1 MKSLLTWSVRTM
13 WKILKVAQREYVDTV
28 KTKTFLIGLLFM
40 PAITVG
46 IIFFANKI
54 SRSEG
59 GPRPVVKIAITDLSA
74 ELSDQLESA
83 FQKHNESHPNRQ
95 ILFQVL
101 EDNQNME
108 SVQEQGKAGLRSGK
122 IDAYIVIDQDILEG
136 PGKVNF
142 YTHKPKPTNIDAFW
156 AVEKIINGTV
166 VDRRCRLRNLSPE
179 LLTELRSVPIKRLEI
194 GSGQDEERLQSKAER
209 MMGMIIPFFFMFL
222 IYVGIIGIGQQMLSS
237 VIEEKNSRIIEVL
250 LSAVTPFQ
258 LMTGKILGLVGIGLT
273 VTSLWVVTAYGAALW
288 QGLEIEIT
296 VGLLLYFLLYYVLGF
311 LLFCSILAGIGSICN
326 TLKETQSLM
335 MPIVVVFMVP
345 LMSWHE
351 LVQSPDGLLARVL
364 SFIPPV
370 TPLVMIL
377 RISAGSGVWAIE
389 ILASIVLLIAAVL
402 VTMWLAAKIFRTG
415 ILMYGKRPSAR
426 EIFRW
431 LRQN

>member
-1 MKSLLTWSVRTM
+1 MKSLLTWSERTM
-13 WKILKVAQREYVDTV
+13 WKILKIAQREYVDTV
-28 KTKTFLIGLLFM
+28 KTKTFLISLLFA

-46 IIFFANKI
+46 IIFFANKV

-59 GPRPVVKIAITDLSA
+59 GPRPPVKVAVTDLSA
-74 ELSDQLESA
+74 ELSGQIESG
-83 FQKHNESHPNRQ
+83 FEKHNDSHPNRQ
-95 ILFQVL
+95 ILFQAL
-101 EDNQNME
+101 EDNQSRE
-108 SVQEQGKAGLRSGK
+108 SVQEQGKAGVRSGK
-122 IDAYIVIDQDILEG
+122 IDAYVVIDQDILEG
-136 PGKVNF
+136 PGKVYF
-142 YTHKPKPTNIDAFW
+142 YTHKPKPTNLDAFW
-156 AVEKIINGTV
+156 AVEEIINSTV
-166 VDRRCRLRNLSPE
+166 IDRRCRLRNLSPE
-179 LLTELRSVPIKRLEI
+179 LLTELRSVPIERLEI
-194 GSGQDEERLQSKAER
+194 GSGQDEQRLQSQAER
-209 MMGMIIPFFFMFL
+209 ITRMMIPFFFMFL
-222 IYVGIIGIGQQMLSS
+222 IYMGIIGIGQQMLSS

-258 LMTGKILGLVGIGLT
+258 LMTGKILGLAGIGLT
-273 VTSLWVVTAYGAALW
+273 VTSLWAATAYGAALW

-296 VGLLLYFLLYYVLGF
+296 GGLLLYFLLYYVLGF
-311 LLFCSILAGIGSICN
+311 LLFSSILAGVGSVCN

-335 MPIVVVFMVP
+335 MPIVLVFMVP
-345 LMSWHE
+345 IMSWHK

-377 RISAGSGVWAIE
+377 RISAGSGVWVLE
-389 ILASIVLLIAAVL
+389 ILASIVLLIATVL

-431 LRQN
+431 LRQS

>member
-1 MKSLLTWSVRTM
+1 
-13 WKILKVAQREYVDTV
+13 
-28 KTKTFLIGLLFM
+28 
-40 PAITVG
+40 
-46 IIFFANKI
+46 
-54 SRSEG
+54 
-59 GPRPVVKIAITDLSA
+59 
-74 ELSDQLESA
+74 
-83 FQKHNESHPNRQ
+83 
-95 ILFQVL
+95 
-101 EDNQNME
+101 
-108 SVQEQGKAGLRSGK
+108 
-122 IDAYIVIDQDILEG
+122 
-136 PGKVNF
+136 
-142 YTHKPKPTNIDAFW
+142 
-156 AVEKIINGTV
+156 
-166 VDRRCRLRNLSPE
+166 
-179 LLTELRSVPIKRLEI
+179 
-194 GSGQDEERLQSKAER
+194 
-209 MMGMIIPFFFMFL
+209 MFL
-222 IYVGIIGIGQQMLSS
+222 IYMGIIGIGQQILSS

-258 LMTGKILGLVGIGLT
+258 LMTGKILGLAGIGLT
-273 VTSLWVVTAYGAALW
+273 VTSLWAVTAYGAALW

-296 VGLLLYFLLYYVLGF
+296 AGLLLYFLLYYILGF
-311 LLFCSILAGIGSICN
+311 LLFSSILAGIGSICN

-345 LMSWHE
+345 LMSWYK

-389 ILASIVLLIAAVL
+389 ILASIVLLTVAVL

-431 LRQN
+431 LIQS